1 MDPKPFLIAG
11 FAKASP
17 QQFLEMSS
25 ASAELTIHFPLEAI
39 VGFEEIAQKLE
50 AAGLQLG
57 DRPSLLE
64 DCLGLTILAGLD
76 AIIRTTMEVIKD
88 GLVGTRK
95 NPQEETEGD
104 GGKGGQVV
112 QGTPKDEG

>member
-11 FAKASP
+11 FAKAAP

-57 DRPSLLE
+57 DRPTLLE
-64 DCLGLTILAGLD
+64 DCLGLIILVGIDTIA
-76 AIIRTTMEVIKD
+76 RTTMEVIKD
-88 GLVGTRK
+88 GLINTRK
-95 NPQEETEGD
+95 SPQKETEGD

-112 QGTPKDEG
+112 QGTSKNEG